1 MQNLLVSMMR
11 LSTAMA
17 LFGWEQ
23 VQHSMNVLDGGE
35 DINKA
40 IDRVEKA
47 LNSLT
52 DTLVNRMDSEK
63 RETVNSV
70 TKMSKDV
77 VDRSFDSVSMMDPR
91 EMMRAGNDLMQ
102 KTTNATAEWV
112 SKTASAVEESVE
124 DDEVTPKRK
133 KRKAN

>member
-1 MQNLLVSMMR
+1 MQTLLVSMMR

-52 DTLVNRMDSEK
+52 DTLVNRMDGEK

-112 SKTASAVEESVE
+112 SKTASAVEETVE

>member
-1 MQNLLVSMMR
+1 MQTLLVSMMR

-52 DTLVNRMDSEK
+52 DTLVNRMDGEK

-112 SKTASAVEESVE
+112 SKTASAVEDTVE